1 MSRIMNMVTRGKLR
15 STRAMA
21 GGRFRLATVSM
32 VADSPD
38 FVDHF
43 QVHGLESRPPADADV
58 LVLAASG
65 NAEHLVSLIAGTSQL
80 TLTDG
85 ETALYN
91 DFGWSAQLKE
101 TQFEIVKSGTSRAKV
116 TQTAI
121 DLGTSPSL
129 YAARVSDPIALD
141 VGLES
146 WATQVAAAISTL
158 SSGAITITGAPTG
171 TITGGSTKVR
181 IE

>member
-1 MSRIMNMVTRGKLR
+1 MNMVTRGKLR
-15 STRAMA
+15 STRSMA

-43 QVHGLESRPPADADV
+43 QVHGLESRPRANADV
-58 LVLAASG
+58 LVFAASG

-80 TLTDG
+80 VLADG
-85 ETALYN
+85 EAALYN

-101 TQFEIVKSGTSRAKV
+101 TQFEIVKSGTSRVKV

-121 DLGTSPSL
+121 DLGTSPSQ
-129 YAARVSDPIALD
+129 YAARVSDSVALD
-141 VGLES
+141 VSLGS
-146 WATQVAAAISTL
+146 WAAQVVAAVNTL
-158 SSGAITITGAPTG
+158 SSGAIVITGAPTG